1 MEKNIPYGKIL
12 GIFFC
17 DEIVLIVTP
26 ACCILMNMNL
36 EEKKSFT
43 NRYPVDCV
51 LSESD
56 RKQNFL
62 FIYKIDSSQ
71 PDGREF

>member
-1 MEKNIPYGKIL
+1 M
-12 GIFFC
+12 
-17 DEIVLIVTP
+17 D
-26 ACCILMNMNL
+26 MNL

-43 NRYPVDCV
+43 NKYQVDRV

-71 PDGREF
+71 PGGREF